1 MTSLSLY
8 FATATVMLKYSV
20 DVSFGLLYVFPA
32 VILIDF
38 TNWKAIFARLRA
50 QKKLSRTLTHI
61 FNCNTKIFILKP
73 QNYFSCLECDH
84 VLLLC
89 KWHIF
94 YWKTYMIYLTSDPVR
109 PKKWRFVLP
118 PSPFP
123 PTFRR
128 TNCRL
133 MEWNYSGRG
142 GLCLEPPIT
151 AALIWRIVF
160 QDL

>member
-1 MTSLSLY
+1 MKSLSLY

-118 PSPFP
+118 PPHPSLP
-123 PTFRR
+123 
-128 TNCRL
+128 L
-133 MEWNYSGRG
+133 LEELIVDWWNEIIVGEAGS
-142 GLCLEPPIT
+142 
-151 AALIWRIVF
+151 ALNHPS
-160 QDL
+160 QQPLYEE